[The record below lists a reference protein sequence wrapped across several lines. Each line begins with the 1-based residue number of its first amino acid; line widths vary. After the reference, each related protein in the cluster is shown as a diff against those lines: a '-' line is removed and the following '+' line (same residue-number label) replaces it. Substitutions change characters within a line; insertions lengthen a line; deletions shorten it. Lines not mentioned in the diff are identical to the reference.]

1 MLFAQSPKTCNLKR
15 EMIHY
20 WAKKNSILIC
30 LLTLLQHLAISTSR
44 CIDECLLSKLKIP
57 GYSEEN
63 IDEILAGNYD
73 WIGTQYVFN
82 KNIRHLLAD
91 ESNDASNQAFNERD
105 CEESEFDL
113 LNQRTYDGYDW
124 FLFVFIHFVI
134 GMMWFLSGWCLHKKR
149 IANKILHDKDIE
161 SLESVILASTPGLAN
176 EDVAHKDGN
185 EKRKYTFAG
194 FNIVGEEIKSKV
206 SVELALAEQVPSD
219 TTTNTAT
226 STTNAEF
233 ELTLVAY
240 SAQSSSIDD
249 TCIQQESQPESPPPL
264 SYLNVQNSIILNLD
278 QSKRPTV
285 PIIIVPPL
293 TADIVPLYEEQRD
306 VNINCD
312 EKKVEIR
319 QRPSQ
324 SETVGD
330 FLQSPDTNE
339 PSESHLSYDVV
350 RGDQGRMTLIIAPN
364 TPPNDMNEC
373 GDLSDFELVY
383 QGAVKRRSTNKIDLH
398 IIVEEH
404 QEIKENQRN

>member
-1 MLFAQSPKTCNLKR
+1 M
-15 EMIHY
+15 
-20 WAKKNSILIC
+20 
-30 LLTLLQHLAISTSR
+30 
-44 CIDECLLSKLKIP
+44 
-57 GYSEEN
+57 
-63 IDEILAGNYD
+63 
-73 WIGTQYVFN
+73 
-82 KNIRHLLAD
+82 LAD
-91 ESNDASNQAFNERD
+91 ESNDAPNQAFNERD

-113 LNQRTYDGYDW
+113 LNQHTYDGYDW
-124 FLFVFIHFVI
+124 FLFVFIQLVI

-226 STTNAEF
+226 TTTNAEF

-249 TCIQQESQPESPPPL
+249 TCMQQESQPESPPPL
-264 SYLNVQNSIILNLD
+264 TYLNVQNSIILNLD

-306 VNINCD
+306 VNNGD

-330 FLQSPDTNE
+330 FLQSPNTNE

-364 TPPNDMNEC
+364 TPPDEMNEC

-383 QGAVKRRSTNKIDLH
+383 QGAVKRRSTNKINLH

-404 QEIKENQRN
+404 QEIKEIDQTKTDSLN